1 MFLVAGFLITG
12 CSSDGA
18 GDQGVTT
25 TTTIDPVTTLLE
37 RVAQA
42 VTAYVDAAVLQRP
55 DLTARRNRDDL
66 VSCAVAT
73 SKDIA
78 RSVYLNRLA
87 QTPTTVTGQT
97 DGSMTELLISEATA
111 AAQSQIEPVLA
122 RCALGG

>member
-12 CSSDGA
+12 CSSDGS

-55 DLTARRNRDDL
+55 DLTARRTRDDL

>member
-12 CSSDGA
+12 CSSDGS

-55 DLTARRNRDDL
+55 DLTARRTRDDL

-73 SKDIA
+73 SPCN
-78 RSVYLNRLA
+78 S
-87 QTPTTVTGQT
+87 TPAV
-97 DGSMTELLISEATA
+97 E
-111 AAQSQIEPVLA
+111 
-122 RCALGG
+122 R